1 MKNKFAIIAI
11 ISVLLLTL
19 SCSKKAPNEIGVQQG
34 TTAQYFVD
42 GSEDWGF
49 DGIKGYSAKQFGNAG
64 LAVQAL
70 KNNSVKYVITDR
82 APANVLSK
90 AVSGVKVIDIPLT
103 DEEYAFAVNKDDPE
117 LLSKIN
123 ASLVKLKNNGTFDK
137 ILNAY
142 ATESGITP
150 VTSAKKDLNNQDKQ
164 LVVATN
170 AAFAPFEYREGD
182 KFVGI
187 DMEIAREI
195 ASDLGMELVVED
207 MEFDSIVM
215 SVGKHGVD
223 VGMAALTVT
232 DTRRKSVNFSDSYY
246 NAAQVLITKADDKTF
261 DSCKTADDVVALI
274 K

>member
-1 MKNKFAIIAI
+1 MKKYITLIMVVAVMIFA
-11 ISVLLLTL
+11 S
-19 SCSKKAPNEIGVQQG
+19 SCSKNAPNEIGVQQG

-42 GSEDWGF
+42 GSDDWGF
-49 DGIKGYSAKQFGNAG
+49 SGINGFKSKQYQNAG

-70 KNNSVKYVITDR
+70 KNNAVKYVITDR
-82 APANVLSK
+82 APANALSK
-90 AVSGVKVIDIPLT
+90 AIGGIKVIDIPLT
-103 DEEYAFAVNKDDPE
+103 DEEYAFAVDKNNPE
-117 LLSKIN
+117 LLQKIN

-142 ATESGITP
+142 ATENGINP
-150 VTSAKKDLNNQDKQ
+150 VVSAKKDLNNQDGQ

-195 ASDLGMELVVED
+195 AADLGMELVIED

-215 SVGKHGVD
+215 SIGKHGVD
-223 VGMAALTVT
+223 VGMAAMTVT
-232 DTRRKSVNFSDSYY
+232 DTRKKSVNFSDAYY
-246 NAAQVLITKADDKTF
+246 NAAQVLITKDSDKTF
-261 DSCKTADDVVALI
+261 DNAKTADEVVALI